1 MPCFFRHGYPGMNAA
16 MQAGGVVRVR
26 IRGIYATALTRLII
40 DAGFQVVQPSRVI
53 ADRFNLPQ
61 LTLPADVTIKNIDSE
76 PSELLVVGYEWAVDR
91 VLEKLRE
98 LLPYSFYW
106 RSSLSLHATV
116 KARIRGLSGDM
127 CIAEVS
133 GVEAELLVGREEC
146 EPGKEVVASVVRPGV
161 KPGERPR
168 LAPGARVIGD
178 YAILMESERP
188 RATVSEHVRNPEKRA
203 KLVALASEYTERGL
217 SVHWRSSSQH
227 ADPQVLTQHLRELY
241 NSLLEVKE
249 RAEKGGPGVYSI
261 GEAVVLV
268 RLSSVDKAVLDRIRD
283 TVVPTIEL
291 HHSVKSLAPGFS
303 AVVDY
308 AEKLKARGV
317 DSGLLSEALL
327 EMIGESLVSSRSV
340 KLVHVKPDGTV
351 VELSRGEVKN
361 AYMDQGRLI
370 VVVERRVR
378 SHGVYDGL
386 GVEKEPGDRIV
397 TEIDTSSWLIKHT
410 YYSRSGEVKGVYIN
424 VNTPPEVS
432 EDSIV
437 YLDLEVDVVRR
448 PGEKPRIIDEE
459 ELRKAL
465 EAGIITEKL
474 YREAMEKAR
483 KALGS

>member
-1 MPCFFRHGYPGMNAA
+1 MATATQTGS
-16 MQAGGVVRVR
+16 VVRVR
-26 IRGIYATALTRLII
+26 VRGIYATALTRLII

-61 LTLPADVTIKNIDSE
+61 LTLPADVTIKNSDSD
-76 PSELLVVGYEWAVDR
+76 PSELLIVGYEWAVNK

-106 RSSLSLHATV
+106 RSSLPLHATV
-116 KARIRGLSGDM
+116 KARIRGSSGDM
-127 CIAEVS
+127 CIAEIS
-133 GVEAELLVGREEC
+133 GIEAELLIDREEC
-146 EPGKEVVASVVRPGV
+146 KPGGEVVASVVRPGV
-161 KPGERPR
+161 KPREKPR

-188 RATVSEHVRNPEKRA
+188 RVTVSEHVRNPEKRA
-203 KLVALASEYTERGL
+203 ELVALASEYTGRGF
-217 SVHWRSSSQH
+217 SIHWRSSSQH
-227 ADPQVLTQHLRELY
+227 ADPQVLSQHLRELY
-241 NSLLEVKE
+241 EALFGIRE
-249 RAEKGGPGVYSI
+249 RAEKGEPGVYST

-268 RLSSVDKAVLDRIRD
+268 RLSSIDKATLDRVRD
-283 TVVPTIEL
+283 SVVPTIEF

-308 AEKLKARGV
+308 AEKLKARGI
-317 DSGLLSEALL
+317 DSDLLSETLL
-327 EMIGESLVSSRSV
+327 EMIGESLASARSV
-340 KLVHVKPDGTV
+340 KLVHVKPDGTI
-351 VELSRGEVKN
+351 VEIGRGEVRN
-361 AYMDQGRLI
+361 AYMDRGRLI

-378 SHGVYDGL
+378 SRGVYDGL
-386 GVEKEPGDRIV
+386 SVEKEPGDRIV
-397 TEIDTSSWLIKHT
+397 TEVDTSSWLIKHT

-432 EDSIV
+432 DDSIV
-437 YLDLEVDVVRR
+437 YLDLEVDVVKK

-474 YREAMEKAR
+474 YKEALEKAK